1 MYNLFKKT
9 KSKKYDK
16 MNSINEFTY
25 EIKTKLSSMSF
36 YSLMP
41 LYWQGY
47 ISFKHLFLT
56 VSIVN

>member
-1 MYNLFKKT
+1 
-9 KSKKYDK
+9 